1 MAEALAGRTALVS
14 GAGRGIGAAIA
25 RALDAAGARV
35 ALVARTEREL
45 RAVAAGLAHD
55 PVVVAAD
62 LGTAAGPDAAARA
75 VLSAFG
81 GRLDV
86 LVNNAGTLL
95 RKDSHTVTVEELDLL
110 WQANVRSA
118 LLLTAAV
125 LPAMVARRAGS
136 IVSISSISGLR
147 GAPRRSIYAATKAA
161 LDGMTRA
168 LAMEYGPQGI
178 RANSVAP
185 GVVETAM
192 WKEHLAKPGVA
203 EAVLDVIPTRRLSTP
218 EEVADVVVFLASDV
232 SRAIT
237 GEVIAADGGIRSTVN
252 LRPQGVRSPA
262 SGARRPSCDRAT
274 A

>member
-1 MAEALAGRTALVS
+1 MSTMLAGRTALVT

-25 RALDAAGARV
+25 RALDRAGARV
-35 ALVARTEREL
+35 ALVARTEAEL
-45 RAVAAGLAHD
+45 RAVAAELAHE
-55 PVVVAAD
+55 PVVVPAD
-62 LGTAAGPDAAARA
+62 LGTADGPGAAAEA
-75 VLSAFG
+75 ALAAFE

-110 WQANVRSA
+110 WRVNVRSA

-125 LPAMVARRAGS
+125 LPAMAARRSGS

-168 LAMEYGPQGI
+168 IAMEYGPQGI

-185 GVVETAM
+185 GVVDTAM
-192 WKEHLAKPGVA
+192 WRENLARPGVA

-218 EEVADVVVFLASDV
+218 EEVADVVAFLASDAA
-232 SRAIT
+232 RAIT
-237 GEVIAADGGIRSTVN
+237 GEVLAADGGIRATVN
-252 LRPQGVRSPA
+252 LWPKV
-262 SGARRPSCDRAT
+262 
-274 A
+274 

>member
-1 MAEALAGRTALVS
+1 MSEPLAGRTALVT

-35 ALVARTEREL
+35 ALVARTAREL
-45 RAVAAGLAHD
+45 AAVAAGFAHE
-55 PVVVAAD
+55 PLVVPAD
-62 LGTAAGPDAAARA
+62 LGTAEGPGHAARV
-75 VLSAFG
+75 VLDVFG

-95 RKDSHTVTVEELDLL
+95 RKDSHTVTVEELDRL
-110 WQANVRSA
+110 WMVNVRSA

-125 LPAMVARRAGS
+125 LPAMAARRAGS

-168 LAMEYGPQGI
+168 IAMEYGPQGI
-178 RANSVAP
+178 RANSIAP
-185 GVVETAM
+185 GVVETVM
-192 WKEHLAKPGVA
+192 WKENLAKPGVE
-203 EAVLDVIPTRRLSTP
+203 EAVLDLIPTRRLSTP
-218 EEVADVVVFLASDV
+218 EEVADVVVFLASDA

-252 LRPQGVRSPA
+252 LWPKV
-262 SGARRPSCDRAT
+262 
-274 A
+274 

>member
-55 PVVVAAD
+55 PLVVAAD

-110 WQANVRSA
+110 WQTNVRSA

-125 LPAMVARRAGS
+125 LPAMVARRSGS
-136 IVSISSISGLR
+136 IISISSISGLR

-203 EAVLDVIPTRRLSTP
+203 DAVLDVIPTRRLSTP
-218 EEVADVVVFLASDV
+218 EEVADVVVFLASDA

-252 LRPQGVRSPA
+252 LWPMV
-262 SGARRPSCDRAT
+262 
-274 A
+274 

>member
-45 RAVAAGLAHD
+45 RAVASGLAHD

-62 LGTAAGPDAAARA
+62 LGTADGPDAAARA

-118 LLLTAAV
+118 LLLTAGG
-125 LPAMVARRAGS
+125 LPGRVARRAGA
-136 IVSISSISGLR
+136 IVSIAVIWGVC
-147 GAPRRSIYAATKAA
+147 GRRRRAGCAA
-161 LDGMTRA
+161 
-168 LAMEYGPQGI
+168 
-178 RANSVAP
+178 
-185 GVVETAM
+185 
-192 WKEHLAKPGVA
+192 
-203 EAVLDVIPTRRLSTP
+203 
-218 EEVADVVVFLASDV
+218 
-232 SRAIT
+232 
-237 GEVIAADGGIRSTVN
+237 
-252 LRPQGVRSPA
+252 
-262 SGARRPSCDRAT
+262 
-274 A
+274 

>member
-1 MAEALAGRTALVS
+1 MPEPLAGRTALVS
-14 GAGRGIGAAIA
+14 GAGRGIGMAIA

-45 RAVAAGLAHD
+45 GEVAAGLSHD
-55 PVVVAAD
+55 PVVVPAD
-62 LGTAAGPDAAARA
+62 LGTPAGPAAAA
-75 VLSAFG
+75 AAALEAFG

-86 LVNNAGTLL
+86 LVNNAGTAL
-95 RKDSHTVTVEELDLL
+95 RKDSETVTVEELDRL
-110 WQANVRSA
+110 WQVNVRSA

-125 LPAMVARRAGS
+125 VPAMLARRTGS
-136 IVSISSISGLR
+136 IISISSISGLR

-168 LAMEYGPQGI
+168 LAMEYGPHGV

-192 WKEHLAKPGVA
+192 WKENLGRPGVA

-218 EEVADVVVFLASDV
+218 EEIADVVVFLASDA

-252 LRPQGVRSPA
+252 LWPKV
-262 SGARRPSCDRAT
+262 
-274 A
+274 